1 VIDFSSITFML
12 SRTYKW
18 NHV

>member
-12 SRTYKW
+12 SGTYKW